1 MRIGKIAIFKQKVGS
16 LNKIPKTALFCL
28 LFIFSVVLVGM
39 QQNPAAPPQ
48 KGKTKVTMEYADST
62 VFQKDNNPD
71 IHVMRGNVKFRHDST
86 YLFCDSAYYYETN
99 NSLEAFGNVRIEQG
113 DTLFIYGDYLI
124 YEGNL
129 NLAKMRESVRMENQ
143 NMTLF
148 TDNLD
153 FDRNLNLGYFFDGGM
168 LVDSINELTSIYGQ
182 YSPHTKTAVFKEKVV
197 LTNPQFVLNSD
208 TLEYNTMDKVATIVG
223 PTVIEADS
231 GTIHSTRGWYN
242 TETEQST
249 LYDRS
254 VVTSKDKTKTMT
266 ADTLFYN
273 RQTGFGEAFS
283 HMVLNDTV
291 KKMILTGN
299 YGYYDENTD
308 FTFATDSAQFIEY
321 SQKDSLFLHGDTL
334 QMQTLGEE
342 RELKAFYGVRFYRV
356 DLQGVC
362 DSLQFNTK
370 DSTLYLHK
378 NPILWNTGYQ
388 ISGDTIKI
396 LFNDSTVERV
406 DVLERSFAIEE
417 KDTTYFNQVKGKNL
431 TAFFT
436 GGELSQIDI
445 EGNTESIY
453 YHMEEKGLESL
464 ELNKTESM
472 YMTIWIK
479 NRKASRIKWM
489 PEPKGDMI
497 PVPDLKPEQKFLKD
511 FVNYNYL
518 RPKDKEDIYNPT
530 VLKTEDIPAPRR
542 SHRSRR

>member
-1 MRIGKIAIFKQKVGS
+1 MIIGKIAIFKQKVGS
-16 LNKIPKTALFCL
+16 LNKISKTALFCL
-28 LFIFSVVLVGM
+28 LFIFSTVLLGM
-39 QQNPAAPPQ
+39 QPNLAAPLQ
-48 KGKTKVTMEYADST
+48 KGKTKVMMEYADST

-71 IHVMRGNVKFRHDST
+71 IHVMRGNVKFSHEGS
-86 YLFCDSAYYYETN
+86 YLFCDSAWFYEKD
-99 NSLEAFGNVRIEQG
+99 NSLEAFSNVRIEQG
-113 DTLFIYGDYLI
+113 DTLFIYGNYLI
-124 YEGNL
+124 YEGNI

-153 FDRNLNLGYFFDGGM
+153 FDRNINLGYFFSGGL
-168 LVDSINELTSIYGQ
+168 LVDSINELTSVYGQ
-182 YSPHTKTAVFKEKVV
+182 YSPGTKMAIFKDKVV
-197 LTNPQFVLNSD
+197 LTNPQFVLTSD
-208 TLEYNTMDKVATIVG
+208 TLEYNTIDRIATIVG
-223 PTVIEADS
+223 PTVIESDS

-242 TETEQST
+242 TETDKSG
-249 LYDRS
+249 LYERS
-254 VVTSKDKTKTMT
+254 VITTKDKTKTMT

-291 KKMILTGN
+291 KKIILTGN

-308 FTFATDSAQFIEY
+308 FAFASDSAQFIEY
-321 SQKDSLFLHGDTL
+321 SQKDSLFLHADTL

-362 DSLQFNTK
+362 DSLQFNTI

-388 ISGDTIKI
+388 LSGDSIRI
-396 LFNDSTVERV
+396 LFNDSTVERIN
-406 DVLERSFAIEE
+406 VLNRSFAVEE
-417 KDTTYFNQVKGKNL
+417 KDTTYFNQIKGKNL

-436 GGELSQIDI
+436 GGELSLIEI

-453 YHMEEKGLESL
+453 YPIEDKGTEFIGR
-464 ELNKTESM
+464 NKTEST
-472 YMTIWIK
+472 YMTIWVK
-479 NRKASRIKWM
+479 DRKASRIRWL
-489 PEPKGDMI
+489 PEPKAEMLPI
-497 PVPDLKPEQKFLKD
+497 PDLNPEEKFLKD

-518 RPKDKEDIYNPT
+518 RPKDKEDIFTKT
-530 VLKTEDIPAPRR
+530 VIKAEDIPAPRR
-542 SHRSRR
+542 QRTKR